1 MKKKLVI
8 KKMATHEL
16 VKIDSLD
23 VDSAQ
28 NPLERCDVCGSCDI
42 VETRE
47 GYTCRDCGIV
57 LEVQKLEY
65 HRPYDADIV
74 QYAVLGKTQMGYR
87 SERRATKSSV
97 RLEGLNRL
105 DSHRTTEEGVL
116 ISAKIAIKSILTN
129 LDFPLGDCASVLE
142 IFKKIRAQLGKGTKY
157 RSAEMLSPCVVY
169 FYYKRNNTPIDEKK
183 LLEVSK
189 ISKKDFNEFKIPM
202 VRLWPQ
208 YKERDR
214 KEYITQRILEITEHF
229 DLGMPFYYQ
238 SYKILT
244 KFYESVKNTK
254 DDVIVGLVT
263 SITLL
268 CSQPETVSISALC
281 KRLGIKMS
289 TIHRQVERRVIERF
303 RVPGFRSLVKSAGLL
318 KKVMTKLGVLDPAF
332 IDVDGESLDYEGS
345 LVDGADIVQVVLGGA
360 TQVFNH
366 LNQSEGFYLFVK
378 DLNGYLVATITQTI
392 DNDNNYK
399 KKIRDNINIKERRFS
414 RKVANNETVKLELWK
429 YFNPKGPPL
438 TC

>member
-1 MKKKLVI
+1 
-8 KKMATHEL
+8 MATHQLE
-16 VKIDSLD
+16 KIDSLK
-23 VDSAQ
+23 VDSNQ

-42 VETRE
+42 VGTHE

-74 QYAVLGKTQMGYR
+74 QYAILGKTQMGYK
-87 SERRATKSSV
+87 SERRATKNSV
-97 RLEGLNRL
+97 RLEGLNKL
-105 DSHRTTEEGVL
+105 DSLRTSGENVV

-129 LDFPLGDCASVLE
+129 LDFPLSDSVSILE
-142 IFKKIRAQLGKGTKY
+142 TFKKIRAQLGKGTKY
-157 RSAEMLSPCVVY
+157 RSAEILVPCVIY
-169 FYYKRNNTPIDEKK
+169 FYYKRNNTPISEKE

-202 VRLWPQ
+202 VKLWPQ

-214 KEYITQRILEITEHF
+214 KEYVIQRILEITEHF

-238 SYKILT
+238 SYKILS
-244 KFYESVKNTK
+244 KFYESIKNTK

-268 CSQPETVSISALC
+268 CSQPEGVSVSALC
-281 KRLGIKMS
+281 KRLGIEMS
-289 TIHRQVERRVIERF
+289 TVHKQVERRIINRF

-318 KKVMTKLGVLDPAF
+318 KKVMTKLGVLDPAL
-332 IDVDGESLDYEGS
+332 VDANEELVDYEDS
-345 LVDGADIVQVVLGGA
+345 LVDSADIVQVVLGNA
-360 TQVFNH
+360 TQVFNS
-366 LNQSEGFYLFVK
+366 LNESNDFYLFVK
-378 DLNGYLVATITQTI
+378 DLNGYLVASITQALN
-392 DNDNNYK
+392 NDNNNNK
-399 KKIRDNINIKERRFS
+399 EVCDNINERSFS
-414 RKVANNETVKLELWK
+414 KKVANKEIVKLELWK
-429 YFNPKGPPL
+429 YYNPKGPPV

>member
-1 MKKKLVI
+1 
-8 KKMATHEL
+8 MATHEL
-16 VKIDSLD
+16 VKIDSLE

-57 LEVQKLEY
+57 LEIQKLEY

-87 SERRATKSSV
+87 SERRATKNSV
-97 RLEGLNRL
+97 RLEGLSRL
-105 DSHRTTEEGVL
+105 DSHRTTEESVL

-129 LDFPLGDCASVLE
+129 LDFPLSDAVSVLG

-157 RSAEMLSPCVVY
+157 RSAEMLSPCVIY
-169 FYYKRNNTPIDEKK
+169 FYYKHKNIPISEKR

-289 TIHRQVERRVIERF
+289 TIHRQVERRIINRF
-303 RVPGFRSLVKSAGLL
+303 RVSGFRSLVKSAGLL
-318 KKVMTKLGVLDPAF
+318 KKVMTKLGVLDLTYASADEAP
-332 IDVDGESLDYEGS
+332 VEREEP
-345 LVDGADIVQVVLGGA
+345 LVNNADMVQVVLGNA
-360 TQVFNH
+360 TQVFNS
-366 LNQSEGFYLFVK
+366 LNESKGFYLFVK
-378 DLNGYLVATITQTI
+378 DLNCYLVASITQSV
-392 DNDNNYK
+392 DNNNNN
-399 KKIRDNINIKERRFS
+399 KKIIREKVNEINFS
-414 RKVANNETVKLELWK
+414 KKMKNKETVKLELWK
-429 YFNPKGPPL
+429 YYNPKGPPL

>member
-1 MKKKLVI
+1 
-8 KKMATHEL
+8 MATHEL
-16 VKIDSLD
+16 VKIDSLE
-23 VDSAQ
+23 VDSVQ

-74 QYAVLGKTQMGYR
+74 QYAVLGKTQMGYK
-87 SERRATKSSV
+87 SERRATKNSV

-105 DSHRTTEEGVL
+105 DSHRTSEENVE

-129 LDFPLGDCASVLE
+129 LDFPLSDSYSIFE
-142 IFKKIRAQLGKGTKY
+142 IFKKIRAQLGKGTKF
-157 RSAEMLSPCVVY
+157 RSAEMLVPCVVY
-169 FYYKRNNTPIDEKK
+169 FYYKHNSTPISEKQ

-189 ISKKDFNEFKIPM
+189 ISKKDFYEFKIPM
-202 VRLWPQ
+202 ASLWPQ
-208 YKERDR
+208 YKDRDR
-214 KEYITQRILEITEHF
+214 KEYIIQRILEITEHF

-238 SYKILT
+238 SYKILSR
-244 KFYESVKNTK
+244 FYESVKNTK

-268 CSQPETVSISALC
+268 CSQSVGVSVSALC
-281 KRLGIKMS
+281 ERLGIKMS

-318 KKVMTKLGVLDPAF
+318 KKIMTKLGVLDPAF
-332 IDVDGESLDYEGS
+332 VDVDGESVDYEDS
-345 LVDGADIVQVVLGGA
+345 LVDGADIVQVVLGSA
-360 TQVFNH
+360 TQVFNN
-366 LNQSEGFYLFVK
+366 LNESNDFYLFLK
-378 DLNGYLVATITQTI
+378 NLNGYLFATIIQ
-392 DNDNNYK
+392 NHNNYLNNDRKFVNTKSVGKVEKCENK
-399 KKIRDNINIKERRFS
+399 KFVR
-414 RKVANNETVKLELWK
+414 LELWR
-429 YFNPKGPPL
+429 YYNPTGPPL

>member
-1 MKKKLVI
+1 
-8 KKMATHEL
+8 MATHEL
-16 VKIDSLD
+16 VKIDSLE

-57 LEVQKLEY
+57 LEIQKLEY

-87 SERRATKSSV
+87 SERRATKNSV
-97 RLEGLNRL
+97 RLEGLSRL
-105 DSHRTTEEGVL
+105 DSHRTTEESVL

-129 LDFPLGDCASVLE
+129 LDFPLSDAVSVLG

-157 RSAEMLSPCVVY
+157 RSAEMLSPCVIY
-169 FYYKRNNTPIDEKK
+169 FYYKHKNIPISEKR

-289 TIHRQVERRVIERF
+289 TIHRQVERRIINRF
-303 RVPGFRSLVKSAGLL
+303 RVSGFRSLVKSAGLL
-318 KKVMTKLGVLDPAF
+318 KKVMTKLGVLDLTYASADEAP
-332 IDVDGESLDYEGS
+332 VEREEP
-345 LVDGADIVQVVLGGA
+345 LVNNADMVQVVLGNA
-360 TQVFNH
+360 TQVFNS
-366 LNQSEGFYLFVK
+366 LNESKGFYLFVK
-378 DLNGYLVATITQTI
+378 DLNGYLVASITQSV
-392 DNDNNYK
+392 DNNNNN
-399 KKIRDNINIKERRFS
+399 KKIIREKVNEINFS
-414 RKVANNETVKLELWK
+414 KKMKNKETVKLELWK
-429 YFNPKGPPL
+429 YYNPKGPPL

>member
-1 MKKKLVI
+1 
-8 KKMATHEL
+8 MATHEL
-16 VKIDSLD
+16 VKIDSLK

-74 QYAVLGKTQMGYR
+74 QYAVLGKTQMGYK
-87 SERRATKSSV
+87 SERRATRNSV
-97 RLEGLNRL
+97 RLEGLSRL
-105 DSHRTTEEGVL
+105 DSHRTSEESVVT
-116 ISAKIAIKSILTN
+116 SAKIAIKSILTN
-129 LDFPLGDCASVLE
+129 LGFPLKDSISILE
-142 IFKKIRAQLGKGTKY
+142 VFREIRAQLGKGTKF
-157 RSAEMLSPCVVY
+157 RSAEMLVPCVIY
-169 FYYKRNNTPIDEKK
+169 FYYKRNNTPISESE

-189 ISKKDFNEFKIPM
+189 ISKKDFSEFKIPM
-202 VRLWPQ
+202 VKLWPQ

-214 KEYITQRILEITEHF
+214 KEYITQRVLEITEHF

-238 SYKILT
+238 SYKILSR
-244 KFYESVKNTK
+244 FYDSIKNTK

-268 CSQPETVSISALC
+268 CSQPEGVSVSAIC
-281 KRLGIKMS
+281 KRVGIEMS
-289 TIHRQVERRVIERF
+289 TVHTQVKRRIIEQF
-303 RVPGFRSLVKSAGLL
+303 KVPGFRSLVKSAGLL

-332 IDVDGESLDYEGS
+332 VDVDGESIDYEEP
-345 LVDGADIVQVVLGGA
+345 LVDGTDIVQVVLENA
-360 TQVFNH
+360 TSVFNN
-366 LNQSEGFYLFVK
+366 LNESKDFYLFLK
-378 DLNGYLVATITQTI
+378 DLNGYLVASITQAT
-392 DNDNNYK
+392 NNNNNSYNFNNR
-399 KKIRDNINIKERRFS
+399 ITRDNIKEKTFS
-414 RKVANNETVKLELWK
+414 EEVGNKEIIKLELWK
-429 YFNPKGPPL
+429 YYNPKGPPL

>member
-1 MKKKLVI
+1 
-8 KKMATHEL
+8 MATHEL
-16 VKIDSLD
+16 VKIDSLE

-74 QYAVLGKTQMGYR
+74 QYAVLGKTQMGYK
-87 SERRATKSSV
+87 SERRATKNSV
-97 RLEGLNRL
+97 RLEGLSRL
-105 DSHRTTEEGVL
+105 DSHRTSEENALV
-116 ISAKIAIKSILTN
+116 SAKIAIKSILTN
-129 LDFPLGDCASVLE
+129 LDFPLSDSVSILE

-157 RSAEMLSPCVVY
+157 RSAGMLAPCVIY
-169 FYYKRNNTPIDEKK
+169 FYYKRNNTPISEKK
-183 LLEVSK
+183 LIEVSR

-202 VRLWPQ
+202 VKLWPQ

-214 KEYITQRILEITEHF
+214 KEYIIQRILEITEHF

-244 KFYESVKNTK
+244 RFYESVKNTK

-268 CSQPETVSISALC
+268 CSQPEAVSVSALC

-289 TIHRQVERRVIERF
+289 TIHRQVERRIIERF
-303 RVPGFRSLVKSAGLL
+303 RVPGFKSLVRSAGLL
-318 KKVMTKLGVLDPAF
+318 KKVMIKLGVLDPAF
-332 IDVDGESLDYEGS
+332 VDIDGESIDYESS
-345 LVDGADIVQVVLGGA
+345 LVGGADIVQVVLGNA
-360 TQVFNH
+360 TPVFNN
-366 LNQSEGFYLFVK
+366 LNESKGFYLFVK
-378 DLNGYLVATITQTI
+378 DLNGYLVASITQAI
-392 DNDNNYK
+392 DNNNNNK
-399 KKIRDNINIKERRFS
+399 KIIRDNVNERSFS
-414 RKVANNETVKLELWK
+414 KKAANKETVKLELWK
-429 YFNPKGPPL
+429 YYNPKGPPL

>member
-1 MKKKLVI
+1 
-8 KKMATHEL
+8 MATHEL
-16 VKIDSLD
+16 VKIDSLE
-23 VDSAQ
+23 VDSVQ

-74 QYAVLGKTQMGYR
+74 QYAVLGKTQMGYK
-87 SERRATKSSV
+87 SERRATKNSV
-97 RLEGLNRL
+97 RLEGLSRL
-105 DSHRTTEEGVL
+105 DSHCTSEESVVT
-116 ISAKIAIKSILTN
+116 SAKIAIKSILTN
-129 LDFPLGDCASVLE
+129 LDFPLSDSIRILE
-142 IFKKIRAQLGKGTKY
+142 TFKKIRAQLGKGTKY
-157 RSAEMLSPCVVY
+157 RSAEMLVPLVIY
-169 FYYKRNNTPIDEKK
+169 FYYKHNSIPISEKE

-202 VRLWPQ
+202 VKFWPQ

-214 KEYITQRILEITEHF
+214 KEYVIQRILEITEHF

-238 SYKILT
+238 SYKILS
-244 KFYESVKNTK
+244 KFYESIKNTK

-268 CSQPETVSISALC
+268 CSQPEGVSVSALC
-281 KRLGIKMS
+281 GRLGVKMS

-318 KKVMTKLGVLDPAF
+318 KKVMTKLGVLDPVF
-332 IDVDGESLDYEGS
+332 VDVDGEPVDYEDS
-345 LVDGADIVQVVLGGA
+345 LVDGADIVQVVLGNA
-360 TQVFNH
+360 TQVFNN
-366 LNQSEGFYLFVK
+366 LNESKDFYLFLK
-378 DLNGYLVATITQTI
+378 DLNGYLVASITQSI
-392 DNDNNYK
+392 DNKYSRTF
-399 KKIRDNINIKERRFS
+399 RDSVSDRNFSEKVGNKEI
-414 RKVANNETVKLELWK
+414 VKLELWK
-429 YFNPKGPPL
+429 YYNPKGPPL
-438 TC
+438 MC

>member
-1 MKKKLVI
+1 
-8 KKMATHEL
+8 MATHEL
-16 VKIDSLD
+16 VKIDSLEINL
-23 VDSAQ
+23 SQ
-28 NPLERCDVCGSCDI
+28 NPLECCDVCGSCDI
-42 VETRE
+42 IETRE

-65 HRPYDADIV
+65 HRPYNADIV
-74 QYAVLGKTQMGYR
+74 QYAVLGKTQMGYK
-87 SERRATKSSV
+87 SERRTTKNSV

-105 DSHRTTEEGVL
+105 DSQRTSEENVV

-129 LDFPLGDCASVLE
+129 LNFPLSDSFSVLE

-157 RSAEMLSPCVVY
+157 RSTLLVPCVIY
-169 FYYKRNNTPIDEKK
+169 FYYKHKNTPISEKE

-202 VRLWPQ
+202 ASLWPQ

-214 KEYITQRILEITEHF
+214 KEYIIHRILEITEHF

-263 SITLL
+263 SLTLL
-268 CSQPETVSISALC
+268 CSQSEGVSVSALC
-281 KRLGIKMS
+281 ERLGIKMS

-318 KKVMTKLGVLDPAF
+318 KKVMTKLGVLDPDF
-332 IDVDGESLDYEGS
+332 VDVDEESVDYEDS
-345 LVDGADIVQVVLGGA
+345 LVDGSDIVQVVLGSA
-360 TQVFNH
+360 TQVFNN
-366 LNQSEGFYLFVK
+366 LNESNDYYLFLK
-378 DLNGYLVATITQTI
+378 NLNGYLFATIIQNHNNYL
-392 DNDNNYK
+392 DNDRKFVNIKSVRKEEKYEN
-399 KKIRDNINIKERRFS
+399 KKI
-414 RKVANNETVKLELWK
+414 VKLELWR
-429 YFNPKGPPL
+429 YYNPTGPPL

>member
-1 MKKKLVI
+1 
-8 KKMATHEL
+8 MATHEL
-16 VKIDSLD
+16 VKIDSLEMNP
-23 VDSAQ
+23 SQ

-74 QYAVLGKTQMGYR
+74 QYAVLGKTQMGYIH
-87 SERRATKSSV
+87 ERRATKNSV

-105 DSHRTTEEGVL
+105 DSHRTSEENVV

-129 LDFPLGDCASVLE
+129 LDFPLSDSAHILE
-142 IFKKIRAQLGKGTKY
+142 TFKKIRAQLGKGTKF
-157 RSAEMLSPCVVY
+157 RSAEMLVPCVIY
-169 FYYKRNNTPIDEKK
+169 FYAKKKNTPISEKK

-202 VRLWPQ
+202 VKLWPQ

-214 KEYITQRILEITEHF
+214 KEYIIQRILEITEHF

-244 KFYESVKNTK
+244 RFYESVKNTK

-268 CSQPETVSISALC
+268 CSQSEGVSVSALC
-281 KRLGIKMS
+281 ERLGIKMS

-332 IDVDGESLDYEGS
+332 VDVDRESVDYEDS
-345 LVDGADIVQVVLGGA
+345 LVDGADIVQVILGSA
-360 TQVFNH
+360 TPVFNN
-366 LNQSEGFYLFVK
+366 LNESKGFYLFVK
-378 DLNGYLVATITQTI
+378 DLNGYLVASINQAI
-392 DNDNNYK
+392 DDNNNNSEI
-399 KKIRDNINIKERRFS
+399 IRDNVYERS
-414 RKVANNETVKLELWK
+414 ISKKVASKETVKLELWK